1 MQMNES
7 DQSLH
12 FEVTLARSPLN
23 ANAAASRIHLEAIKY
38 LQGKLKVVGELQ
50 EERWHEN
57 VTAAMRFLGDQRQQ
71 VPQEPFHARKQ
82 HLLHF

>member
-1 MQMNES
+1 MNES

-12 FEVTLARSPLN
+12 FEVTLARAPLN
-23 ANAAASRIHLEAIKY
+23 GNASRIHLEAIKY

-57 VTAAMRFLGDQRQQ
+57 VTAVTRFLGDQRQQ
-71 VPQEPFHARKQ
+71 VPQEPFRARKQ
-82 HLLHF
+82 HLLHS